1 VNLFMTESRLC
12 VITFDEKD
20 QWNRIVKRFHQ
31 FDVYYLHEYVSAF
44 VVHGDG
50 VPLLFYYKDEHIEA
64 MNVVMKRDI
73 STDTRFTNKIPSES
87 FYDFITPY
95 GYGGF
100 LIEGTP
106 SNESITELFNQ
117 YHSYCLNNGV
127 ISEFVRFH
135 PVLNNS
141 EVVKDFYELLPI
153 GRTVMMD
160 LSSPDVIWN
169 NLASDKKKKIRKAQK
184 TGVEIYSGNAVQLI
198 DEFIQMYKETMQ
210 KNNAS
215 NYYYFNKDFF
225 RRILEDLKD
234 HCTIFYAVLDGKK
247 IAMAIYFHINERINC
262 FLSASDV
269 AYDSLAPTNLIMVEA
284 ALWGSQNHY
293 KTLHMGGGLGGKE
306 DRLFNYKIGF
316 NKDSTTQFIVG
327 SKIYNEAIY
336 NELVTIRNFERDN
349 QPSFF
354 FPLYRK

>member
-1 VNLFMTESRLC
+1 MKESQLS

-20 QWNRIVKRFHQ
+20 QWNQIVERFHQ

-50 VPLLFYYKDEHIEA
+50 VPMLFYYKDDHIEA
-64 MNVVMKRDI
+64 MNVVMRRDI
-73 STDTRFTNKIPSES
+73 SKDTRFTNNIPSET

-106 SNESITELFNQ
+106 SNESLTELFNQ

-141 EVVKDFYELLPI
+141 EVAKNFYEIFIL
-153 GRTVMMD
+153 GRTVTMD
-160 LSSPDVIWN
+160 ISSSEQIWN

-234 HCTIFYAVLDGKK
+234 HCTIFY
-247 IAMAIYFHINERINC
+247 C
-262 FLSASDV
+262 C
-269 AYDSLAPTNLIMVEA
+269 T
-284 ALWGSQNHY
+284 
-293 KTLHMGGGLGGKE
+293 
-306 DRLFNYKIGF
+306 
-316 NKDSTTQFIVG
+316 
-327 SKIYNEAIY
+327 
-336 NELVTIRNFERDN
+336 
-349 QPSFF
+349 
-354 FPLYRK
+354 